1 MPETASNEKKTARI
15 RNVII
20 RSVLLVGFAV
30 IALSVLLNLV
40 SPAIANKQIAVE
52 YGTRI
57 LSDVGLSFVVSEESE
72 ISVIPLGVRALQ
84 SLRHEYGESAVNVT
98 LSGVVLSGE
107 QLSSTEERI
116 CLTTLWIA
124 EPLPV
129 SEEPSVLGEYAAS
142 LADTLNQIP
151 IERTLSYEFDDFC
164 AERGT
169 AQMRSSGD
177 EDVLIGVLPF
187 SQGLSPYYYPF
198 DTRTLGWEVW
208 VDAEIENQDGTSET
222 ITIAPNM
229 RSQYNLPEWQLTLF
243 AEQETP
249 ENRTHPVASQHL
261 TMQRPFA
268 SRLLTTTLLASLFV
282 IILLLGFTR
291 QMDAFVQASVA
302 VLLTLL
308 GIQDL
313 LVPTAISEA
322 TIVDQTILAFYVL
335 FALAILGRLTI
346 KPLWDLTPVG
356 KSDEPDDGAGA

>member
-1 MPETASNEKKTARI
+1 
-15 RNVII
+15 
-20 RSVLLVGFAV
+20 
-30 IALSVLLNLV
+30 
-40 SPAIANKQIAVE
+40 
-52 YGTRI
+52 
-57 LSDVGLSFVVSEESE
+57 
-72 ISVIPLGVRALQ
+72 
-84 SLRHEYGESAVNVT
+84 VNVT

-129 SEEPSVLGEYAAS
+129 SEETLELGEHAA
-142 LADTLNQIP
+142 TLTETLDLIP
-151 IERTLSYEFDDFC
+151 VERTLSYEFNDFC

-169 AQMRSSGD
+169 VQMRNAGN

-187 SQGLSPYYYPF
+187 SEGLSPYYYPF
-198 DTRTLGWEVW
+198 DTRALGWEVW
-208 VDAEIENQDGTSET
+208 VDAEIQNQDGTSQT

-229 RSQYNLPEWQLTLF
+229 RSQYNLPDWQLALY

-261 TMQRPFA
+261 TMQRPFS

-291 QMDAFVQASVA
+291 QMDAFIQASVA

-313 LVPTAISEA
+313 LVPTAISET

-335 FALAILGRLTI
+335 FALAVLVRLTI
-346 KPLWDLTPVG
+346 KPIWDHTPVG
-356 KSDEPDDGAGA
+356 KSDEPDDDAEE